1 MAGLSFRYSHLNK
14 VPKHVAIDVCS
25 NKEIG
30 AYKGNMRLH
39 VLYML
44 AFESKDFRKLFSFLN
59 LIFNKWINL
68 GKTVI
73 LSF

>member
-39 VLYML
+39 VFGY
-44 AFESKDFRKLFSFLN
+44 ARVWVKRF
-59 LIFNKWINL
+59 
-68 GKTVI
+68 
-73 LSF
+73 